1 MALFLDSVGSG
12 SYYSLRILGLFS
24 GWSAK
29 AALYFALADAGTSL
43 YLYLVMM
50 LMILM
55 GLEWLHLSTS
65 PRNTP
70 PILTCIWGELQPCA
84 AYENSCILQ
93 QFSDQRS
100 APAHHAKQRWQS
112 WTLCML
118 ATTTHRPYI
127 TKQKQYTHGKCVP
140 WHELFPRTHQ
150 TILCPDSNN
159 GQCRT

>member
-70 PILTCIWGELQPCA
+70 SILTCIHGELQPCA

-93 QFSDQRS
+93 RFSDQRS
-100 APAHHAKQRWQS
+100 APAHHAKATMAVVDTVYARHCFLRPKKS
-112 WTLCML
+112 HSRFKICPKKISHLTLFIKCICM
-118 ATTTHRPYI
+118 
-127 TKQKQYTHGKCVP
+127 
-140 WHELFPRTHQ
+140 
-150 TILCPDSNN
+150 
-159 GQCRT
+159 